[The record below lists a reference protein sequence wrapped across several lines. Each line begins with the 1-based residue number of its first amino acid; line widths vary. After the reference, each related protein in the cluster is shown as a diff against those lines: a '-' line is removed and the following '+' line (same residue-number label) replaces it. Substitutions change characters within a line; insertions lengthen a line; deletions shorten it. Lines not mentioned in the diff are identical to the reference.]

1 MVFLNTALAL
11 AAVYLLAAASDF
23 VLIDQ
28 WSGRNKN
35 NINETILVYI
45 HFTRL
50 RADWERGMAPMP
62 VREWPLEH
70 YYEGA

>member
-11 AAVYLLAAASDF
+11 AAANLLAAASAF
-23 VLIDQ
+23 CCRLVE
-28 WSGRNKN
+28 WENKN

-50 RADWERGMAPMP
+50 RADWERGMAPRP
-62 VREWPLEH
+62 VRERPLESVAV
-70 YYEGA
+70 EM